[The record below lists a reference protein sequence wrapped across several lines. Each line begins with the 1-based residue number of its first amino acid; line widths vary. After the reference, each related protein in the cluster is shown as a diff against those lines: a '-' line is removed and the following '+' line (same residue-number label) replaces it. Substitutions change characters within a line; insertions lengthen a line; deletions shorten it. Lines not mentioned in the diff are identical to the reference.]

1 MFALPK
7 ELHDEGVR
15 RYGFHGLSYEYI
27 ASTLPQLDPAA
38 ANGPHR
44 GLPPGQR
51 RQHVRSVRRAQRGQH
66 DGLHRGRRTADGHA
80 LRRAR
85 SGRDPVPDGPARHGC
100 ARHRKADL
108 QPVGAAR
115 RVRRVQRHAHAAGQR
130 RRRAPSWRWTCSSTA
145 SLASSARWRRR
156 WAGWTRSSSPAAS
169 ARTAP
174 SIRERVCR
182 DAAWLGVQLD
192 AAANRA
198 AGPRISTA
206 VEPHCRVG
214 AAHQRRADDRPTH
227 APRAG
232 LNAACTRSSER

>member
-27 ASTLPQLDPAA
+27 ASVLPRLDPAA
-38 ANGPHR
+38 ATGPHR

-51 RQHVRSVRRAQRGQH
+51 RQHVRGVRRAQRGQH
-66 DGLHRGRRTADGHA
+66 DGLHRGRRAADGHA

-108 QPVGAAR
+108 QPVRAAR

-130 RRRAPSWRWTCSSTA
+130 RAARQARGGPVRLPHRSRAGLAGGGAGRAGRDRLHRRHRREQRRASASACAATRPGSACS
-145 SLASSARWRRR
+145 
-156 WAGWTRSSSPAAS
+156 WTRRPTRRAGRAS
-169 ARTAP
+169 ARP
-174 SIRERVCR
+174 SS
-182 DAAWLGVQLD
+182 QT
-192 AAANRA
+192 A
-198 AGPRISTA
+198 AGWCP
-206 VEPHCRVG
+206 
-214 AAHQRRADDRPTH
+214 PTK
-227 APRAG
+227 
-232 LNAACTRSSER
+232 N